1 MKAKRLM
8 LALLIALSVS
18 AIFTVWLSRRVGKAA
33 RVNAPK
39 KLLYVAAAKPLDAGV
54 VLNAASVRLVEWPAS
69 IPLNGGFTKVS
80 DLVGRTVLY
89 PLPQGEV
96 ILQRQLGAGT
106 GLTASIPEGMRA
118 MSVRSDEIVGV
129 AGFLLP
135 GTHVDVLMTYHS
147 QASPDPKTLTVL
159 QDVVVLAAGQQTQPS
174 ADGKP
179 ISVNAVT
186 LLLQPED
193 AEKLVLATSSGSIY
207 FVLRN
212 GGDKHQTTT
221 KPVGFEQLAGGPST
235 APITSTVASA
245 APPLPT
251 SSAIATPAHSYRYK
265 VETILGDK
273 QVVEGFY

>member
-1 MKAKRLM
+1 MKAKRLL

-18 AIFTVWLSRRVGKAA
+18 AVFTVWLSRRVGKAA
-33 RVNAPK
+33 RTESPK
-39 KLLYVAAAKPLDAGV
+39 KQLYVAAAKSLDAGT
-54 VLNAASVRLVEWPAS
+54 VLNAASLQLIEWPAS
-69 IPLNGGFTKVS
+69 VPITGGFTKAS

-89 PLPQGEV
+89 PLPQGEL

-106 GLTASIPEGMRA
+106 GLTASIPAGMRA

-147 QASPDPKTLTVL
+147 QVSPEPKTLTVL

-212 GGDKHQTTT
+212 GGDKQQATT
-221 KPVGFEQLAGGPST
+221 KPVGFEQLAGMA
-235 APITSTVASA
+235 APVAPTPVIASVA
-245 APPLPT
+245 APPPAPA
-251 SSAIATPAHSYRYK
+251 SAPAAHAWRYK